1 MSLPLTLQNVI
12 LSIKEA
18 LVVWIN
24 QILYYNEI
32 YPAELYEKRR
42 SFERIVFIS
51 RNPILNRYI
60 EDFLDELFRLI
71 IGTHNRRIS
80 GNVSKIIMVTYD
92 VNTNETRER
101 YVIELKNL
109 INLRNQLPDVSFLHT
124 KTGDPKHKD
133 DILLDI
139 PGLNWNM
146 IYSQLNSF
154 LFEHIIELKRKVSIS
169 SADKSAWFYK
179 LFVEAEPGSNL
190 LRTSD
195 DTGSSPI
202 NWSQVQIHTSKEESR
217 KPVSYV
223 PVSEVDAV
231 FVLLVTY
238 NEYL

>member
-12 LSIKEA
+12 LTIKEA

-71 IGTHNRRIS
+71 IGTHNGRSNGNIS
-80 GNVSKIIMVTYD
+80 KVIMVTYD

-109 INLRNQLPDVSFLHT
+109 LNLRDQLPDLSFLQT
-124 KTGDPKHKD
+124 KKDDPKHKD
-133 DILLDI
+133 DIVLDI
-139 PGLNWNM
+139 PGLNWSM

-154 LFEHIIELKRKVSIS
+154 LFEHITELKRKVNIS
-169 SADKSAWFYK
+169 SADKSTWFYK
-179 LFVEAEPGSNL
+179 LFVEAEASSNL
-190 LRTSD
+190 LNASENS
-195 DTGSSPI
+195 GSSPI
-202 NWSQVQIHTSKEESR
+202 NWAQIKVRPPKEESK
-217 KPVSYV
+217 KPISYM

>member
-1 MSLPLTLQNVI
+1 MTLPLTLQNVI
-12 LSIKEA
+12 LTIKEA

-32 YPAELYEKRR
+32 YPVELYEKRR

-51 RNPILNRYI
+51 RNPILNQYI
-60 EDFLDELFRLI
+60 EDFLDDLFRLI
-71 IGTHNRRIS
+71 IGAHNRRID
-80 GNVSKIIMVTYD
+80 GNIRKIIMMTYD

-109 INLRNQLPDVSFLHT
+109 INLRDQLPDLTFLQT
-124 KTGDPKHKD
+124 KKDDPKHKD
-133 DILLDI
+133 DAVLDI
-139 PGLNWNM
+139 PGLNWST

-154 LFEHIIELKRKVSIS
+154 LFEHITELKRKVSVS
-169 SADKSAWFYK
+169 PADKSTWFYK
-179 LFVEAEPGSNL
+179 LFVEAEPSSNL
-190 LRTSD
+190 LSASED
-195 DTGSSPI
+195 SGNSPV
-202 NWSQVQIHTSKEESR
+202 NWAQVKIHTPKEESR
-217 KPVSYV
+217 RPVSYM